1 MQTNPYALR
10 IEYLDVDGTLVATDQ
25 EGYIQDMDEWSEG
38 FAIAAAKKEGIELT
52 DDHWELIMF
61 IRDYYS
67 EHQVQ
72 PQVRDMIKY
81 FRKVWGPERGNNR
94 YLHDMFMT
102 GGPQK
107 QGNRFAGIRKTK
119 GEH

>member
-25 EGYIQDMDEWSEG
+25 EGYIQDMDE
-38 FAIAAAKKEGIELT
+38 
-52 DDHWELIMF
+52 
-61 IRDYYS
+61 YYA

-72 PQVRDMIKY
+72 PQVRDMIKH

>member
-10 IEYLDVDGTLVATDQ
+10 IEYLDVDGELVATDQ
-25 EGYIQDMDEWSEG
+25 EGYIQDMDKWSEG
-38 FAIAAAKKEGIELT
+38 FAIASAAKEGVVLT
-52 DDHWELIMF
+52 DDHWELIWF
-61 IRDYYS
+61 IREYHA

-72 PQVRDMIKY
+72 PQVRDMIKH
-81 FRKVWGPERGNNR
+81 FRNVWGPERGNNR